1 VSLWVKVKTHKVDI
15 QKLGMSV
22 LNCFT
27 VFLLYNSIKQE

>member
-1 VSLWVKVKTHKVDI
+1 VSLWVKVKICKVDI

-27 VFLLYNSIKQE
+27 AGNSAVQQY